1 MHKLIGTLLLF
12 IFLFACSGGKY
23 EEQQKKL
30 DKIYGECDNP
40 NKNLTTRQYNLCK
53 DKERA
58 GGESFFD
65 LGGKD
70 LRDLVSGG
78 GSGVTAYQY
87 SVNPYLWG
95 AAIEL
100 TNSYSL
106 KIADN
111 QGGLIHTDWIYDET
125 DPSKR
130 CLIKIQILSQ
140 DLISTGVSTK
150 LLCENRINDIWV
162 SDKNDYSNDEKQL
175 VLKILNLASEKNN
188 NQL

>member
-1 MHKLIGTLLLF
+1 MYKLIISLILLV
-12 IFLFACSGGKY
+12 IFYGCSGGKF

-30 DKIYGECDNP
+30 DNIYGECDNP

-65 LGGKD
+65 LGGKN
-70 LRDLVSGG
+70 LQDLVSSGG
-78 GSGVTAYQY
+78 ATVYQS

-95 AAIEL
+95 AAIEI

-111 QGGLIHTDWIYDET
+111 QGGLIQTDWIYDET
-125 DPSKR
+125 NPSKR

-150 LLCENRINDIWV
+150 LLCENKINDIWV

-175 VLKILNLASEKNN
+175 VLKILNLASEKNIN
-188 NQL
+188 

>member
-1 MHKLIGTLLLF
+1 MYKLIGTLILF
-12 IFLFACSGGKY
+12 VFFYGCSGGKF

-40 NKNLTTRQYNLCK
+40 NKNLTTIQYNLCK

-70 LRDLVSGG
+70 LRDLVSGD
-78 GSGVTAYQY
+78 SGATVYQY

-111 QGGLIHTDWIYDET
+111 QGGLIQTDWIYDET

-150 LLCENRINDIWV
+150 FLCENRINDIWV
-162 SDKNDYSNDEKQL
+162 SDKKDYSNDEKQL

-188 NQL
+188 NQI

>member
-1 MHKLIGTLLLF
+1 MYKLIGILLLF
-12 IFLFACSGGKY
+12 VLFYGCSGGNFDKK
-23 EEQQKKL
+23 QKKL
-30 DKIYGECDNP
+30 DQIYGECDNP

-53 DKERA
+53 DKERG

-78 GSGVTAYQY
+78 SGGATVYQY

-95 AAIEL
+95 ASIEI

-111 QGGLIHTDWIYDET
+111 QGGLIQTDWIYDET

-130 CLIKIQILSQ
+130 CLIKIQILSAE
-140 DLISTGVSTK
+140 LISTGVSTK
-150 LLCENRINDIWV
+150 LLCENQINGIWV
-162 SDKNDYSNDEKQL
+162 SDKNDYSNDEKQF
-175 VLKILNLASEKNN
+175 VLRILNLASEKNN